1 MKKIE
6 MTRTNIS
13 FALLLAF
20 ASTIPPVSAQAPS
33 PAAQRDYSKV
43 EIKANKITD
52 NFYTL
57 DGDGGTMGVL
67 VGPDGALSRR
77 YLRCVR
83 VELDG

>member
-1 MKKIE
+1 MN
-6 MTRTNIS
+6 RS
-13 FALLLAF
+13 GQRHFR
-20 ASTIPPVSAQAPS
+20 SAQAVLAAADHT
-33 PAAQRDYSKV
+33 PAQEPCGADYSKV